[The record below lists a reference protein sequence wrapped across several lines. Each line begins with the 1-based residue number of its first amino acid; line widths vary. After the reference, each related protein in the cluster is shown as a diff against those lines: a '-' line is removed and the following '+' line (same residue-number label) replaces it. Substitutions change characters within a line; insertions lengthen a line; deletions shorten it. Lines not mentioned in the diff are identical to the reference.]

1 MAIGASIVT
10 LMTDQLG
17 QALQRL
23 ASLSG
28 RRIDRLQLQQM
39 LHLAEARSSLTEQI
53 NSLCHELGWAN
64 VRSLHRLDE
73 ATLPTLAYTDKQGWQ
88 VLVARTPEGYWKP
101 DAVGSLHPLQDH
113 RTEAAQ
119 DAKYWHVTDQS
130 ATPAGHGAWQMI
142 RSTFLKHK
150 RTLVEGAL
158 ASVLINLVA
167 LASSFFSMQVY
178 DRVIPTQGYATLQVL
193 CLGVFLAIAFEL
205 TLKYTRSR
213 VLEYAVVHLD
223 SALSRDVFERL
234 LNVRMDQLPQ
244 SVGSLT
250 GQLRAYEGIRAL
262 LTASTAYLLVD
273 IPFALVFIALMAVLG
288 SVYAGLIPLLF
299 LVVSLLT
306 GLALRRGINTAAME
320 GARAA
325 NQKTGLLVEA
335 VEGAETIK
343 SGNGGW
349 RFLSRWIR
357 LSHKAIGYDLRIRHL
372 SETGG
377 FLTAS
382 FQQLSYAGLIAVG
395 AWQVMEGNVS
405 MGGLIACSILS
416 GRALSPAGMIPGL
429 MVQYAH
435 AKAALDGLEKV
446 YALESD
452 NAQKSRL
459 FLPERL
465 GGSYVLKSV
474 RYAYQNNSLGVNRNA
489 LTIDSLQIQA
499 GEKVG
504 VIGTIGSG
512 KSTLLRLLSGL
523 YQPREGRI
531 LLDDLDLSFIARQSL
546 SEQVGYLQQ
555 EHRLFQGTLRDN
567 VLIGM
572 PDPGDDALMEAA
584 RISGLVHLI
593 RDQSLGWELPI
604 SEGGKGLSGGQRQLV
619 ALTRLL
625 ISQPQIWLL
634 DEPTASM
641 DPDAEKRCVDLLQ
654 RQIKKEHTLVLV
666 THKPM
671 LLSMVDRII
680 VMAQQQV
687 LMDGPRDY
695 VLQQLVEKGRP
706 V

>member
-1 MAIGASIVT
+1 MK

-17 QALQRL
+17 KALQRL

-39 LHLAEARSSLTEQI
+39 LHLAEARSPLTEQI
-53 NSLCHELGWAN
+53 SWLCHELGWAS
-64 VRSLHRLDE
+64 VRSLDRLDE

-101 DAVGSLHPLQDH
+101 DAVGNPYPLQDH
-113 RTEAAQ
+113 GTEAAP
-119 DAKYWHVTDQS
+119 DAKYWHLTLQS
-130 ATPAGHGAWQMI
+130 TTAANPGAWQMI

-158 ASVLINLVA
+158 ASVLINLLA
-167 LASSFFSMQVY
+167 LATSFFSMQVY
-178 DRVIPTQGYATLQVL
+178 DRVLPTQGYATLQVL
-193 CLGVFLAIAFEL
+193 CLGVLLAIAFEL
-205 TLKYTRSR
+205 ILKYARSR
-213 VLEYAVVHLD
+213 VLEHAVVHLD
-223 SALSRDVFERL
+223 SAMSRDVFERL
-234 LNVRMDQLPQ
+234 VNVRMDQLPQ

-262 LTASTAYLLVD
+262 LTASTAYLIVD
-273 IPFALVFIALMAVLG
+273 IPFAIVFIALMAVLG

-306 GLALRRGINTAAME
+306 GLALRRGINTAAKE

-349 RFLSRWIR
+349 RFLSRWIT
-357 LSHKAIGYDLRIRHL
+357 LSNQAIGYDLRIRHL

-382 FQQLSYAGLIAVG
+382 LQQLSYTGLIAVG

-465 GGSYVLKSV
+465 GGGYVLKSV

-489 LTIDSLQIQA
+489 LNIDSLQIQA

-555 EHRLFQGTLRDN
+555 DHRLFQGTLRDN

-593 RDQSLGWELPI
+593 REQSLGWELPI

-625 ISQPQIWLL
+625 ISQPKIWLL

-641 DPDAEKRCVDLLQ
+641 DPDAEKKCVALLQ
-654 RQIKKEHTLVLV
+654 QQIKKEHTLVLV

-671 LLSMVDRII
+671 LLSMVDRVI

-687 LMDGPRDY
+687 LLDGPRDQ
-695 VLQQLVEKGRP
+695 VLQKLVEKGRP